1 MGVPGGRPR
10 SAFGRLLPVSRL
22 FGGLLQAP
30 ARVLAGVQTGV
41 RGFVLKQVGGRVD
54 LSKIDRVPA
63 SLGWPLERE
72 GIDPPA
78 RLEEMRAE
86 HPVGLLT
93 TFLGIKVWLV
103 TGYDAGHEVLVDR
116 GGAYSTDIRPYV
128 GKAGAEGGDIGGLGF
143 TDPPDHTRLRKY
155 LTPEFTRR
163 RLQRLEPLVDAI
175 IERQLDEI
183 EAAARA
189 AEDGVVDL
197 VPLFSFP
204 IPFLVICELL
214 GLSDERRAI
223 FQELGSARFDIS
235 SGGIGAF
242 GAISGSR
249 EFLLAE
255 TARQRHD
262 PGPGLIGQIV
272 RDHGDEISD
281 YDLGGLADGAFTGG
295 METSAGMLALGS
307 AVLLDHPETWKQ
319 LAAGDADVDAVV
331 EELLRYLS
339 VVQVAF
345 PRFATK
351 DVEVAGQQV
360 RKGDVVLVHLP
371 AVDRDPS
378 FGACPHAFDPDREDK
393 SHLAFGHGIHRCVG
407 AELARMELRKAYPAL
422 ARRFPDLALVRDTDD
437 LDYFGSSIVYG
448 VERLLVRPLG

>member
-1 MGVPGGRPR
+1 MSRGRTIGGGAR
-10 SAFGRLLPVSRL
+10 AVA
-22 FGGLLQAP
+22 GGLRAIP
-30 ARVLAGVQTGV
+30 RRAVAGV
-41 RGFVLKQVGGRVD
+41 RGALLKQVAGRVD
-54 LSKIDRVPA
+54 LSRIDKIPPA
-63 SLGWPLERE
+63 LGWPLERD
-72 GIDPPA
+72 GTTPPA
-78 RLEEMRAE
+78 RLDALREEAPLSR
-86 HPVGLLT
+86 LT
-93 TFLGIKVWLV
+93 TFLGINVWLV
-103 TGYDAGHEVLVDR
+103 TGYDAGHEVLTDR
-116 GGAYSTDIRPYV
+116 TSYSTDIRPYV
-128 GKAGAEGGDIGGLGF
+128 GRSGAADGDIGGLGF
-143 TDPPDHTRLRKY
+143 TDPPDHTRLRKF

-163 RLQRLEPLVDAI
+163 RLQRLDPLVDRI
-175 IERQLDEI
+175 IARQLDEI
-183 EAAARA
+183 EAAATA
-189 AEDGVVDL
+189 APDGVVDL

-204 IPFLVICELL
+204 VPFLVICELL
-214 GLSDERRAI
+214 GLPDERREV
-223 FQELGSARFDIS
+223 FRELGSARFDVS
-235 SGGIGAF
+235 GGGIGAL

-272 RDHGDEISD
+272 RDFGDEISD

-295 METSAGMLALGS
+295 METSAGMLALGT
-307 AVLLDHPETWKQ
+307 VTLLEHPETWQQ
-319 LAAGDADVDAVV
+319 LVEGTADVDAVV

-345 PRFATK
+345 PRFALT

-371 AVDRDPS
+371 AVDRDEAAV
-378 FGACPHAFDPDREDK
+378 GACPHAFDPGRESR

-407 AELARMELRKAYPAL
+407 AELGRVELRKAYPAL
-422 ARRFPDLALVRDTDD
+422 AARFPAMTLVEGSED

>member
-1 MGVPGGRPR
+1 M
-10 SAFGRLLPVSRL
+10 

-30 ARVLAGVQTGV
+30 ARVLGGVQTAA
-41 RGFVLKQVGGRVD
+41 RGFLLKQVGGRVD

-63 SLGWPLERE
+63 SLGWPLERD
-72 GIDPPA
+72 GVHPPA
-78 RLEEMRAE
+78 RLEEMRADD
-86 HPVGLLT
+86 PVGVLT
-93 TFLGIKVWLV
+93 TFLGIRVWLV
-103 TGYDAGHEVLVDR
+103 TGQEAGHEVLVDR
-116 GGAYSTDIRPYV
+116 EAAYSTDIRPYV
-128 GKAGAEGGDIGGLGF
+128 GKAGAADGDIGGLGF

-183 EAAARA
+183 EAAAHA

-204 IPFLVICELL
+204 VPFLVICELL
-214 GLSDERRAI
+214 GLPDERRAT
-223 FQELGSARFDIS
+223 FHELGSARFDIS
-235 SGGIGAF
+235 GGGIGAF

-255 TARQRHD
+255 TARQRHE

-272 RDHGDEISD
+272 RDHGDDISD

-295 METSAGMLALGS
+295 METSAGMLALGT
-307 AVLLDHPETWKQ
+307 VTLLESSETWKG
-319 LAAGDADVDAVV
+319 LVVGTADVDAVV

-345 PRFATK
+345 PRFALR
-351 DVEVAGQQV
+351 DVEVGGRQV

-378 FGACPHAFDPDREDK
+378 FGACPHAFDPARPPR

-422 ARRFPDLALVRDTDD
+422 ARRFPDMQLVGSSDD
-437 LDYFGSSIVYG
+437 LSYFSSSIVFG